1 MTKAGAMDTG
11 MLCGR
16 RPALYAIGLAL
27 ACWGAGSPAMA
38 KTATATVTVKVTVVA
53 PPCEI
58 NHNNLIEVD
67 FGNDVMTT
75 RVDGEYKKK
84 PVIYSVQCKGAASGA
99 VRMRIDGDG
108 AAFDGGVLK
117 TNKTDFGIELLNNGK
132 RLPIKSWLNFS
143 YPTLPKLEAVPV
155 KRAAARLSGGAF
167 SAGATMK
174 VEYR

>member
-1 MTKAGAMDTG
+1 MDAEMSCRRKPAM
-11 MLCGR
+11 
-16 RPALYAIGLAL
+16 YAVGLTLIA
-27 ACWGAGSPAMA
+27 WGGCFPAMA

-58 NHNNLIEVD
+58 NNNNLIEVN

-132 RLPIKSWLNFS
+132 RLPIKSWLNFN
-143 YPTLPKLEAVPV
+143 YPTLPNLEAVPV
-155 KRAAARLSGGAF
+155 KRAAARLSGGVF